1 MLEVEQ
7 FEKENPN
14 LETIETM
21 GINEGSITISRNP
34 LDGQFYAKG
43 PFGSEKKIY
52 YISLGNDLSTE
63 SKQTLLSD
71 WRRRNQGS

>member
-1 MLEVEQ
+1 MLDVEQ

-14 LETIETM
+14 LETVETM
-21 GINEGSITISRNP
+21 GLNEESITISRNP
-34 LDGQFYAKG
+34 IDGHFYAKG
-43 PFGSEKKIY
+43 PFGGEKKFY

-63 SKQTLLSD
+63 SKQTLLSE

>member
-7 FEKENPN
+7 FEKENPS
-14 LETIETM
+14 LEIIETM
-21 GINEGSITISRNP
+21 GPNEESITISRNP
-34 LDGQFYAKG
+34 LDGHFYAKG
-43 PFGSEKKIY
+43 PFGSDKQIY

-63 SKQTLLSD
+63 SKQTLLSE

>member
-14 LETIETM
+14 LETVETM
-21 GINEGSITISRNP
+21 GFNEESIIISRNP
-34 LDGQFYAKG
+34 IDGNYYAKG
-43 PFGSEKKIY
+43 PFGSGKKVY

-71 WRRRNQGS
+71 WRRRNHGS

>member
-21 GINEGSITISRNP
+21 GSDQNSITITRDPSN
-34 LDGQFYAKG
+34 GHFYAKG
-43 PFGSEKKIY
+43 PFGNKKEIF
-52 YISLGNDLSTE
+52 YIPLGSDLASE
-63 SKQTLLSD
+63 SKQALLSE
-71 WRRRNQGS
+71 WRRRNQ

>member
-21 GINEGSITISRNP
+21 GINEGSITITRNP

-43 PFGSEKKIY
+43 PFGSEKQIY